1 MRFANKALVA
11 GGLGFAVSAL
21 VACGSSGGGLLSGT
35 QAQKLNDQL
44 DQVLAAV
51 NDRSCSGVDAHIVT
65 LTHVINSLPQVDP
78 RLVSNLQQ
86 GEQLVSSLAEQNC
99 AGDFSVLHAGQH
111 HASTT
116 SATSS
121 TQTSQTVTAVVT
133 NSSTSAASTSAA
145 STSAAS
151 TAQTTPTGG
160 TGTGTTPTGGT
171 GPTTT
176 PAGTGT
182 GTGTGPSGGTGLGG
196 GGG

>member
-86 GEQLVSSLAEQNC
+86 GEQLVSS
-99 AGDFSVLHAGQH
+99 
-111 HASTT
+111 
-116 SATSS
+116 
-121 TQTSQTVTAVVT
+121 
-133 NSSTSAASTSAA
+133 
-145 STSAAS
+145 
-151 TAQTTPTGG
+151 PTRSRLRFR
-160 TGTGTTPTGGT
+160 PRC
-171 GPTTT
+171 
-176 PAGTGT
+176 
-182 GTGTGPSGGTGLGG
+182 S
-196 GGG
+196 